1 MPLKEQLTADL
12 TDAMRQS
19 DDVRKSTLRM
29 LITAINVAEVAG
41 SERRQLSDE
50 QVMQVLAKQ
59 VKQRRESIAEFD
71 KAGRQDL
78 VEKEAAEL
86 KVLETYMP
94 PQIPREQIEA
104 EARKAIAEVGAK
116 APSDKGKVM
125 QTLMPRLSGRAE
137 GRDINA
143 VVTELLAAG

>member
-1 MPLKEQLTADL
+1 MPLKEQFTADL

-59 VKQRRESIAEFD
+59 VKQRRESIDEFQ

-78 VEKEAAEL
+78 VDKEAAEL
-86 KVLETYMP
+86 KVLEAYMP
-94 PQIPREQIEA
+94 PQMPREEIEA

-116 APSDKGKVM
+116 GPSDKGKVM
-125 QTLMPRLSGRAE
+125 QMLMPRLSGRAE
-137 GRDINA
+137 GREINA
-143 VVTELLAAG
+143 VVTELLAG

>member
-50 QVMQVLAKQ
+50 QVMQVLMKQ
-59 VKQRRESIAEFD
+59 VKQRHDSIDEFQ

-78 VEKEAAEL
+78 VDQEAAEL
-86 KVLETYMP
+86 KVLEAYMP
-94 PQIPREQIEA
+94 PQMAREEIEA

-116 APSDKGKVM
+116 GLSDKGKVM

-137 GRDINA
+137 GREINA
-143 VVTELLAAG
+143 VVTELLAG

>member
-1 MPLKEQLTADL
+1 MPLKEQLTSDL

-59 VKQRRESIAEFD
+59 VKQRRESIDEFQ

-78 VEKEAAEL
+78 VDKEAAEL
-86 KVLETYMP
+86 KVLEAYMP
-94 PQIPREQIEA
+94 PQMPREEIEA

-116 APSDKGKVM
+116 GPSDKGKVM

-137 GRDINA
+137 GREINA
-143 VVTELLAAG
+143 VVTELLAS

>member
-1 MPLKEQLTADL
+1 MPLKEQFTSDL

-19 DDVRKSTLRM
+19 DEVRKSTLRM
-29 LITAINVAEVAG
+29 LLAAINVAEVAG

-59 VKQRRESIAEFD
+59 VKQRRESIDEFQ

-78 VEKEAAEL
+78 VDKETAEL
-86 KVLETYMP
+86 KVLEAYMP
-94 PQIPREQIEA
+94 PQMPRQEIEA

-116 APSDKGKVM
+116 GPSDKGKVM

-143 VVTELLAAG
+143 VVTELLAG

>member
-1 MPLKEQLTADL
+1 MPLKEQFTSDL

-19 DDVRKSTLRM
+19 DEVRKSTLRM

-41 SERRQLSDE
+41 SERRQLNDE
-50 QVMQVLAKQ
+50 QVMQVVIKQ
-59 VKQRRESIAEFD
+59 VKQRRESIDEFQ

-78 VEKEAAEL
+78 ADKEAAEL
-86 KVLETYMP
+86 KVLEAYMP
-94 PQIPREQIEA
+94 PQMPREEIEV

-116 APSDKGKVM
+116 GLSDKGKVM
-125 QTLMPRLSGRAE
+125 QTLMPRLSGHAD

-143 VVTELLAAG
+143 VVAELLAG

>member
-19 DDVRKSTLRM
+19 DEVRKSTLRM
-29 LITAINVAEVAG
+29 LLAAVNVAEVAG
-41 SERRQLSDE
+41 SERKQLTDE
-50 QVMQVLAKQ
+50 QVLQVLTRQ
-59 VKQRRESIAEFD
+59 VKQRRESIAEFE

-78 VEKEAAEL
+78 VDKEAAEL
-86 KVLETYMP
+86 KILETYMP
-94 PQIPREQIEA
+94 PQMPREEIEA

-125 QTLMPRLSGRAE
+125 KTLMPRLSGRAD
-137 GRDINA
+137 GRDINE
-143 VVTELLAAG
+143 VVTALLGG

>member
-29 LITAINVAEVAG
+29 LLAAVNVAEVAG
-41 SERRQLSDE
+41 SERKQLTDE
-50 QVMQVLAKQ
+50 QVMQVLTKQ
-59 VKQRRESIAEFD
+59 VKQRRESIAEFE
-71 KAGRQDL
+71 KAKRQDL
-78 VEKEAAEL
+78 VDKEAAEL
-86 KVLETYMP
+86 KILETYMP
-94 PQIPREQIEA
+94 PQMPREEIEA

-125 QTLMPRLSGRAE
+125 KALMPRLSGRAD
-137 GRDINA
+137 GRDINE
-143 VVTELLAAG
+143 VVTALLGG

>member
-1 MPLKEQLTADL
+1 MPLKEQLTSDL

-29 LITAINVAEVAG
+29 LLAAINVAEVAG
-41 SERRQLSDE
+41 TERRQLTDE
-50 QVMQVLAKQ
+50 QVMQVLMKQ
-59 VKQRRESIAEFD
+59 VKQRHDSIDEFQ

-78 VEKEAAEL
+78 VDKEAAEL
-86 KVLETYMP
+86 KVLEAYMP
-94 PQIPREQIEA
+94 PQMPREEIEA

-116 APSDKGKVM
+116 GPADKGKVM

-137 GRDINA
+137 GREIND
-143 VVTELLAAG
+143 VVTKLLAG

>member
-59 VKQRRESIAEFD
+59 AKQRRESIDEFQ

-78 VEKEAAEL
+78 VDKEAAEL
-86 KVLETYMP
+86 KVLEAYMP
-94 PQIPREQIEA
+94 PQMPRDEIEA

-116 APSDKGKVM
+116 GPSDKGKVM

-137 GRDINA
+137 GREINA
-143 VVTELLAAG
+143 IVTELLAD